1 MGDSV
6 FVSYARLD
14 QDFVLQLAQ
23 ALKEHGVSI
32 WIDQWNIPAGADW
45 NRSIDDAI
53 RNSNQFLI
61 VLSPAATASETGGEV
76 GGELRRALEQHKK
89 IVPIL
94 YQPCEIPRQLLEIE
108 SADFSGGLNEELVDR
123 LAGELC
129 GKKPEVPQ
137 SERIKFISALYGV
150 PKDARAFDEDLSHAQ
165 AVDLSKRL
173 SDAQFIALRNISAWR
188 NRYDRNARIILTSDA
203 LKQVGGSTF
212 ETARTFEILTQFGLF
227 RVSPDSRQGNRAD
240 LSYDY
245 TPLFFAYT
253 NLQRYLRVAN
263 DVETEEAADSEYW
276 LSSRG

>member
-1 MGDSV
+1 M
-6 FVSYARLD
+6 
-14 QDFVLQLAQ
+14 
-23 ALKEHGVSI
+23 
-32 WIDQWNIPAGADW
+32 
-45 NRSIDDAI
+45 
-53 RNSNQFLI
+53 
-61 VLSPAATASETGGEV
+61 
-76 GGELRRALEQHKK
+76 EQHKK

-108 SADFSGGLNEELVDR
+108 SADFSGGLNEALVDR

-129 GKKPEVPQ
+129 GKILRVPP
-137 SERIKFISALYGV
+137 SERIKFINALYGV

-165 AVDLSKRL
+165 ALELSKRL

-203 LKQVGGSTF
+203 LKRIGGSTL
-212 ETARTFEILTQFGLF
+212 ETARSFEILTQFGLF
-227 RVSPDSRQGNRAD
+227 TVSPDSRQGNRSD

-253 NLQRYLRVAN
+253 NLQRYLQVRN
-263 DVETEEAADSEYW
+263 GLENEEAADSEYW

>member
-108 SADFSGGLNEELVDR
+108 SADFSGGLNEALVDR

-129 GKKPEVPQ
+129 GKKPEVPP

-263 DVETEEAADSEYW
+263 DLENEEAADSEYW